1 MFSKK
6 KTSSLLLAGLA
17 LSLAC
22 NTVETLISGAT
33 GNDRVPRMAE
43 GVISAGWAH
52 ACALTGTGK
61 VRCWGYNEFGQ
72 VGDGTT
78 ENRNAPVEVAGL
90 PEGITAV
97 SAGFTHSCALTA
109 AGGVKCWGNNEFGQL
124 GNGTVEKDSPVPV
137 DAQGLGSGVKAIS
150 ASASFTCALLADGS
164 MKCWGANTN
173 GQLGNGGHGEAIIP
187 VTVKGL
193 TEEVTAMATSKAGH
207 VCAILKSGGLMCW
220 GWNESGQLGNGSTKE
235 STLPSPVKGVSD
247 VAVVALGYVHTCVLE
262 RDGEAFCWGE
272 GESGQLDDP
281 AMKNSYIPVAV
292 SGLPE
297 NPIQMAAGGSH
308 TCVLTDLG
316 EISCWG
322 ANDWGQLGNGEITRQ
337 DLLSPVAMAGGKA
350 VSISAGGFFTCA
362 LMEGDT
368 VFCWG
373 GNDSGQLGD
382 GTMENR
388 NTPVSVL
395 NLPAE

>member
-1 MFSKK
+1 
-6 KTSSLLLAGLA
+6 
-17 LSLAC
+17 
-22 NTVETLISGAT
+22 
-33 GNDRVPRMAE
+33 
-43 GVISAGWAH
+43 
-52 ACALTGTGK
+52 
-61 VRCWGYNEFGQ
+61 
-72 VGDGTT
+72 
-78 ENRNAPVEVAGL
+78 
-90 PEGITAV
+90 
-97 SAGFTHSCALTA
+97 
-109 AGGVKCWGNNEFGQL
+109 
-124 GNGTVEKDSPVPV
+124 
-137 DAQGLGSGVKAIS
+137 
-150 ASASFTCALLADGS
+150 
-164 MKCWGANTN
+164 
-173 GQLGNGGHGEAIIP
+173 
-187 VTVKGL
+187 
-193 TEEVTAMATSKAGH
+193 
-207 VCAILKSGGLMCW
+207 
-220 GWNESGQLGNGSTKE
+220 
-235 STLPSPVKGVSD
+235 
-247 VAVVALGYVHTCVLE
+247 VLE